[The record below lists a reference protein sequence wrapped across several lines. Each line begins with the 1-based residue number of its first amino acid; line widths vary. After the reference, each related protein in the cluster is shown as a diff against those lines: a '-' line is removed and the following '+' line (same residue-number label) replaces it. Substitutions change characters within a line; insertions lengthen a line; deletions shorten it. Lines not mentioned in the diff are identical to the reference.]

1 MAIYVYQGRDPTGK
15 KTKGQVDAETK
26 TSAVSMLK
34 ERGIIPIDIAEHRE
48 SVFTKDISISKGIN
62 PRELVMFLRQFSA
75 LLEAGISVVK
85 SVHIL
90 HDQSQYKP
98 LKSALSTIKD
108 QVQEGESLSNAMNRH
123 PNVFPQMVIHLT
135 RVGEV
140 SGNLDSAMI
149 RLADYF
155 EKRYEMRQK
164 VISALTYP
172 ILLGVVSIAV
182 LNVLLYMVVPRFTS
196 MYANSE
202 QELPM
207 LTKWVLSISQF
218 TLSYWWVFIT
228 LGFVVILAF
237 YFFRKKE
244 YGKYYI
250 DYAILKVPILGTI
263 LQKTLII
270 EFSRTL
276 SSLFTSS
283 VPILQSMKIT
293 RNIVNNNVFKKIINE
308 SIQSVEEGNSMT
320 VPMRGDWPFPPLV
333 LHMILIGE
341 QTGNLDA
348 MLTKITQFYESEVDH
363 ITDRLQALLEPVLI
377 LFLSLVVGVIVLS
390 VVLPMFGL
398 YENINL

>member
-1 MAIYVYQGRDPTGK
+1 MATFVYQGRDQAGK
-15 KTKGQVDAETK
+15 KTKGQVEAETK
-26 TSAVSMLK
+26 ISAVSLLK
-34 ERGIIPIDIAEHRE
+34 ERGIVPTDITEYRQN
-48 SVFTKDISISKGIN
+48 VFTKDISFSKGIN

-85 SVHIL
+85 SVQIL

-98 LKSALSTIKD
+98 LKQALNTIKD
-108 QVQEGESLSNAMNRH
+108 QVQEGESLSNAMSRH
-123 PNVFPQMVIHLT
+123 SNVFPQMVVHLA

-140 SGNLDSAMI
+140 SGNLDQAMI

-172 ILLGVVSIAV
+172 ILLGVVSIIV
-182 LNVLLYMVVPRFTS
+182 LNVLLYMVVPQFTS
-196 MYANSE
+196 MYANSD
-202 QELPM
+202 QGLPV
-207 LTKWVLSISQF
+207 LTQAVLSISQF
-218 TLSYWWVFIT
+218 TLDFWWVFLTFIF
-228 LGFVVILAF
+228 LVIIAF
-237 YFFRKKE
+237 FLFQKNE

-283 VPILQSMKIT
+283 VPILQSMTIT
-293 RNIVNNNVFKKIINE
+293 RNIVNNSVFKKIITE
-308 SIQSVEEGNSMT
+308 SIQAVEEGNSMT
-320 VPMRGDWPFPPLV
+320 EPMKGDWPFPPLV

-348 MLTKITQFYESEVDH
+348 MLAKITQFYESEVEH
-363 ITDRLQALLEPVLI
+363 ITDRLQTLLEPILI